1 MSALDLAKE
10 RIAYLKFWLGL
21 FAVTDISL
29 VGWVV
34 ANIGSAST
42 VRLVTAGVA
51 ASASGAGLALLHR
64 RIDTRIEAL
73 RDL

>member
-42 VRLVTAGVA
+42 VRLVTGAVTA
-51 ASASGAGLALLHR
+51 AMIAAGLVLLHR
-64 RIDTRIEAL
+64 KIDTRIEAL